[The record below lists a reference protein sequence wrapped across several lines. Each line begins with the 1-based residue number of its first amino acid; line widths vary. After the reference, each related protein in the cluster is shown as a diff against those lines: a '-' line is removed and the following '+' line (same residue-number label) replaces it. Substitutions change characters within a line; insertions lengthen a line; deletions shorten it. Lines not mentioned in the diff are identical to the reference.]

1 MLQRI
6 EGRAHKVYECL
17 RSNAQLKAADSGRD
31 VDGVPQQG
39 ALMDE
44 CGKRFFH
51 ADRRAAA
58 TDIARKGQKL
68 LHMYH
73 GAALVAGDTRSNLQV
88 HFHGA
93 GDYAHKQPATVSA
106 ENKSL
111 EHAVK
116 VLSQFLR
123 YMRSL
128 KVLFINFIWHKGILN
143 PRSVKKP
150 RGICFLHIHTTNLR
164 KKTYLSKI

>member
-1 MLQRI
+1 
-6 EGRAHKVYECL
+6 
-17 RSNAQLKAADSGRD
+17 
-31 VDGVPQQG
+31 
-39 ALMDE
+39 MDE

-73 GAALVAGDTRSNLQV
+73 GAALVTGYACRNLQV

-93 GDYAHKQPATVSA
+93 GDHAHKQPAAVSA

-116 VLSQFLR
+116 VLPKLLCHMGRF
-123 YMRSL
+123 
-128 KVLFINFIWHKGILN
+128 KVVFVNFIWHKGILN
-143 PRSVKKP
+143 TRCVKKP

-164 KKTYLSKI
+164 KKTYLSKLRVPPPRGGGSGGGNVSGINES